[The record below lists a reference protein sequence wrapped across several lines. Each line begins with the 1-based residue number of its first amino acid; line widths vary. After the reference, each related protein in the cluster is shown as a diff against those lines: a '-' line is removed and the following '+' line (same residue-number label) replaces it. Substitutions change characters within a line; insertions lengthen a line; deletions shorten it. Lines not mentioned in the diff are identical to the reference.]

1 MPFHRV
7 NKHLSEQ
14 VFDDS
19 FLNLLERLIVSI
31 SRVLIREHL
40 RHRRQSKRVGF
51 LNNRRN
57 YISEEEEEDKE
68 LCEGDEE
75 SNTESEEN
83 EEENSNRA
91 PDIIRAKSIR
101 GLDEVDDNGSF
112 IQSCSIQEL

>member
-1 MPFHRV
+1 M
-7 NKHLSEQ
+7 
-14 VFDDS
+14 
-19 FLNLLERLIVSI
+19 ERLIVSI

-40 RHRRQSKRVGF
+40 RHHRQSKRVGF

-57 YISEEEEEDKE
+57 YISEEEEDKE
-68 LCEGDEE
+68 LCDEE